1 MEPSWVGQDKA
12 LTARPLNPTP
22 KPEAFSLASEEEEIC
37 SGEKEEILNIFH
49 LVEYLVV
56 KLKR

>member
-1 MEPSWVGQDKA
+1 MGQDKA

-22 KPEAFSLASEEEEIC
+22 RPEAFSLASEEEEIC
-37 SGEKEEILNIFH
+37 SGKKEAILNILH
-49 LVEYLVV
+49 LVESLVV